1 MSDGLLFIVVSLAAY
16 RLWRLLALDTLPL
29 VRAPRERLEL
39 WMAGRWGDE
48 WSDGI
53 ACAWCLGFWCACV
66 VVGATWAVRP
76 LPLPALWF
84 AAVSGAVGLAAMVIE
99 D

>member
-1 MSDGLLFIVVSLAAY
+1 MSDGLLFVLVALASY
-16 RLWRLLALDTLPL
+16 RLWRLLVLDTLPL
-29 VRAPRERLEL
+29 IASPRDRLED
-39 WMAGRWGDE
+39 WIDRRHGSD
-48 WSDGI
+48 WSGGL
-53 ACAWCLGFWCACV
+53 ACAWCSGFWCSCI

-84 AAVSGAVGLAAMVIE
+84 AAVSAAVGIAAMVVE

>member
-1 MSDGLLFIVVSLAAY
+1 MSDGLLFAVLSLASY

-29 VRAPRERLEL
+29 VAGPRDRVEI
-39 WMAGRWGDE
+39 AIASRWGDE

-53 ACAWCLGFWCACV
+53 KCAWCLGFWSACA

-84 AAVSGAVGLAAMVIE
+84 AAVSAAVGIAAMVVE